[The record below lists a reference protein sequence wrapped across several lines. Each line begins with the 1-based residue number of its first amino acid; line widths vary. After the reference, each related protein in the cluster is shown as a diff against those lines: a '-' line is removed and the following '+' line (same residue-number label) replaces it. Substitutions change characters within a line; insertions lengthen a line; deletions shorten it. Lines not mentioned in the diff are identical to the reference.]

1 MNKSALDKIIKKVV
15 YPKYPYIVDHEIV
28 VHSDNGDAGWG
39 VESSKMYVVDLYV
52 GKKEIEGIDM
62 KELLNNMDKAEALVE
77 HLFELL
83 GFNKNETIRVNY
95 SLNENRK

>member
-28 VHSDNGDAGWG
+28 VYPDDVDVSWG
-39 VESSKMYVVDLYV
+39 VESPKMYVVDLYV
-52 GKKEIEGIDM
+52 GKNEIEGIDM
-62 KELLNNMDKAEALVE
+62 QELLNNMDKAEELVE

-83 GFNKNETIRVNY
+83 GFDKKETIRVNY
-95 SLNENRK
+95 SLNENRE